1 MFKIRHRDGVGW
13 VIEHA
18 DGRLASPFAYA
29 DRWDALGDL
38 RELSAEDADVHEILF
53 GVL

>member
-1 MFKIRHRDGVGW
+1 MFSIRQRDATGW

-18 DGRLASPFAYA
+18 DGRLASPFIYA

-38 RELSAEDADVHEILF
+38 WEMSPEDAGVHEILF
-53 GVL
+53 GVF